1 MKVDLLE
8 KLNRIVFTTYTL
20 KELKRLVRPQ
30 KGHSNNLEFS
40 EFSEFLNSKIPSSK
54 LSLFPLYG
62 KTITR
67 NFSCV

>member
-30 KGHSNNLEFS
+30 K
-40 EFSEFLNSKIPSSK
+40 
-54 LSLFPLYG
+54 
-62 KTITR
+62 
-67 NFSCV
+67 